1 MVCIALQSTTTIHEI
16 EKIAAAAQIAALEE
30 KTVGLEE
37 ERDELD
43 RRVNRAMKM
52 AREAQT
58 AERELEETMES
69 LREENTKIKKEA
81 EF

>member
-1 MVCIALQSTTTIHEI
+1 L
-16 EKIAAAAQIAALEE
+16 KE

-58 AERELEETMES
+58 AEREL
-69 LREENTKIKKEA
+69 
-81 EF
+81 